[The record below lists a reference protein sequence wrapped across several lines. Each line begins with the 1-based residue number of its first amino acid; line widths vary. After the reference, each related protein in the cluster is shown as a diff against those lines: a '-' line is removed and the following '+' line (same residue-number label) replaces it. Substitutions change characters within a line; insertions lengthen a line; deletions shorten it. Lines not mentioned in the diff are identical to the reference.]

1 MNSEISDDLA
11 ELNVNAMIN
20 DAFDDDENLKW
31 GYLHK

>member
-20 DAFDDDENLKW
+20 DAFDDDENLK
-31 GYLHK
+31 